1 MPKSLEIVRMLCGL
15 FIIISGLM
23 NLGLFGFNPPEI
35 GPAGRQFQIAIQ
47 ESVYLLP
54 VITTLFIVAGG
65 AIIVD
70 RFGALASL
78 AVAPIAVNILLFHSF
93 SASPALP
100 MAIFFGIVSL
110 YCLWYYR
117 DAYLPLLRSKL

>member
-1 MPKSLEIVRMLCGL
+1 MLKPIEIVRIFCGL
-15 FIIISGLM
+15 FILVSGLM
-23 NLGLFGFNPPEI
+23 NLGLFGFEPPEV

-54 VITTLFIVAGG
+54 IVTVVFILAGVG
-65 AIIVD
+65 IVVD

-78 AVAPIAVNILLFHSF
+78 AVAPIAVNILLFHVF
-93 SASPALP
+93 SSSPMLP
-100 MAIFFGIVSL
+100 MAVFFGVVSL

-117 DAYLPLLRSKL
+117 EAFAPLLKSKA